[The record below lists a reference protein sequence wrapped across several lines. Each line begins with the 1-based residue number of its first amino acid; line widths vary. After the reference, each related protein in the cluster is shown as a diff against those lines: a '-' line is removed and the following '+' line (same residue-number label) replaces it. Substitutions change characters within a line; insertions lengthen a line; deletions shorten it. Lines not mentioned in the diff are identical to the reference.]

1 MTWEVLIHSLAF
13 LFYGRAILAW
23 QRKPFPFTQVKE
35 AMYFNIAHTT
45 RSRHPK
51 NILEFCVHLFS
62 RSVLPRSKN
71 KTARLSARCGR
82 YPLSMIRRTPKAERA
97 TSSYED
103 SQVRQYFK
111 NKQRKNRQS
120 QGFGQGSLHASVHSG
135 VKLHRVAETAL
146 INIADETG

>member
-13 LFYGRAILAW
+13 LFYGRAILAR

-82 YPLSMIRRTPKAERA
+82 YPLSMIRRTPKAEKGPPHHMRIRKYDS
-97 TSSYED
+97 TSKISNEKIDKVKGLGKGPYM
-103 SQVRQYFK
+103 
-111 NKQRKNRQS
+111 
-120 QGFGQGSLHASVHSG
+120 LASIPELNFIG
-135 VKLHRVAETAL
+135 WQKLHL
-146 INIADETG
+146 

>member
-1 MTWEVLIHSLAF
+1 M
-13 LFYGRAILAW
+13 W
-23 QRKPFPFTQVKE
+23 QVSTIDDQTNSE
-35 AMYFNIAHTT
+35 
-45 RSRHPK
+45 SR
-51 NILEFCVHLFS
+51 
-62 RSVLPRSKN
+62 
-71 KTARLSARCGR
+71 
-82 YPLSMIRRTPKAERA
+82 ERA